1 LRKTYRN
8 NSVTVSNHTNKNT
21 TVSEKALQSQV
32 VSCLTVLGYTVFE
45 TGKARG
51 KTKCSTCGAYSYAT
65 GWQGNTLGVPDLY
78 VHNSQ
83 WKTPI
88 GIGIEL
94 KTKTGAVTKF
104 WEKANFMTKKV
115 CISQAFRLCFSDELG
130 GMPYT
135 IDEMQP
141 EEITQD
147 IAHVEVIE
155 VPTLTDAQLKKV
167 LEMTSDK
174 LEMYLNK
181 IEQGEL
187 NATQIQVLAIENKLK
202 Q

>member
-1 LRKTYRN
+1 MRKTYRN

-94 KTKTGAVTKF
+94 KTKTGAVRK
-104 WEKANFMTKKV
+104 EQAHYANLNVTV
-115 CISQAFRLCFSDELG
+115 ICRTLI
-130 GMPYT
+130 
-135 IDEMQP
+135 
-141 EEITQD
+141 
-147 IAHVEVIE
+147 EVINAI
-155 VPTLTDAQLKKV
+155 D
-167 LEMTSDK
+167 D
-174 LEMYLNK
+174 
-181 IEQGEL
+181 IESVIG
-187 NATQIQVLAIENKLK
+187 NDITRNRIKRFKENEWIL

>member
-1 LRKTYRN
+1 
-8 NSVTVSNHTNKNT
+8 
-21 TVSEKALQSQV
+21 
-32 VSCLTVLGYTVFE
+32 
-45 TGKARG
+45 
-51 KTKCSTCGAYSYAT
+51 
-65 GWQGNTLGVPDLY
+65 
-78 VHNSQ
+78 
-83 WKTPI
+83 
-88 GIGIEL
+88 
-94 KTKTGAVTKF
+94 
-104 WEKANFMTKKV
+104 
-115 CISQAFRLCFSDELG
+115 
-130 GMPYT
+130 
-135 IDEMQP
+135 MQP